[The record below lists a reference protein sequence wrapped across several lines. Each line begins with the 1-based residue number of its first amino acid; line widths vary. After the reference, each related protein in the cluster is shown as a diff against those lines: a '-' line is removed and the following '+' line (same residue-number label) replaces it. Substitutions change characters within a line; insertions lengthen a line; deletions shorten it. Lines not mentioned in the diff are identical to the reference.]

1 MIQLSDH
8 FDYKR
13 LLRFTFPSIIMLIF
27 TSIYGVVDG
36 FFVSNYIG
44 KTAFTAVNFII
55 PMLMILGSVGFMFG
69 TGGGALI
76 ALTLGKGKKEK
87 ANEFFTMLVC
97 LSLGFGIALTVL
109 GFLFLRPTL
118 AFLGAKGQLLEDCM
132 IYGRVILLAIPAS
145 ILQYEFQCLF
155 ATAGKPQLGLTIT
168 VAAGLTNA
176 VLDALFVAILPWGL
190 EGAAAA
196 TGIGQCIGGI
206 LPLFY
211 FARPNTSLLRL
222 TKARFDKRAFLKI
235 CTNGSSELM
244 SNISSSLVSMLYN
257 VQLLRYAG
265 ENGIA
270 AYGVLMYVNFAFLA
284 AYIGFSVGVAPVI
297 GYHYGAGNFD
307 ELKNI
312 RIKSLRII
320 IIFSLLMFTSSL
332 LSARPLAS
340 LFVGYDENLLEMTL
354 HGFSIYSFSFLFAG
368 FAIFGSGFFTALNDG
383 LTSALIS
390 SLRTLIF
397 QVAAVLFLPL
407 IWQLN
412 GIWVSIVAAELLS
425 ALTAGIFLIIKR
437 KKYYY

>member
-1 MIQLSDH
+1 
-8 FDYKR
+8 
-13 LLRFTFPSIIMLIF
+13 
-27 TSIYGVVDG
+27 
-36 FFVSNYIG
+36 
-44 KTAFTAVNFII
+44 
-55 PMLMILGSVGFMFG
+55 
-69 TGGGALI
+69 
-76 ALTLGKGKKEK
+76 
-87 ANEFFTMLVC
+87 
-97 LSLGFGIALTVL
+97 
-109 GFLFLRPTL
+109 
-118 AFLGAKGQLLEDCM
+118 
-132 IYGRVILLAIPAS
+132 
-145 ILQYEFQCLF
+145 
-155 ATAGKPQLGLTIT
+155 
-168 VAAGLTNA
+168 
-176 VLDALFVAILPWGL
+176 
-190 EGAAAA
+190 
-196 TGIGQCIGGI
+196 
-206 LPLFY
+206 
-211 FARPNTSLLRL
+211 
-222 TKARFDKRAFLKI
+222 
-235 CTNGSSELM
+235 
-244 SNISSSLVSMLYN
+244 MLYN